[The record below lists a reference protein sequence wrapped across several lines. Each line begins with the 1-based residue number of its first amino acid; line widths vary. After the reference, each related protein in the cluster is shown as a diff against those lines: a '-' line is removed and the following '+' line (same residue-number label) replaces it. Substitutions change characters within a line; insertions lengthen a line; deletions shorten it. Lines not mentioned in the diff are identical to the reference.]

1 MTIKSK
7 RNPITCHV
15 IEICC
20 SNLYRQSAIVGHME
34 PDASNKF
41 PRWRRHCVQINAT
54 ILIGQCVVVD
64 AILDAG
70 IVYVEFF
77 VTDVAIV
84 G

>member
-1 MTIKSK
+1 MTTST
-7 RNPITCHV
+7 NGTITRHV

-41 PRWRRHCVQINAT
+41 SRWRRHGVQIYAT

-64 AILDAG
+64 AIRDSG
-70 IVYVEFF
+70 IVYIKFF
-77 VTDVAIV
+77 VIDVAIV